1 MASGEVRTIINERP
15 WEMRVPAFRV
25 FGNLYFVGNANCAS
39 WIVDTSV
46 GPILFDTNY
55 PTMAHM
61 EIQSIWEA
69 GFDPRKIIAIFHSHG
84 HYDHFGTTELIRQL
98 SGAKVYL
105 GAEDAKMFRER
116 PELALAAGSACPI
129 NLFVPDVE
137 VNDGDVFTFR
147 RDELFL
153 PCDGRKAD
161 AEGGAA
167 RRRGPQCAGA

>member
-1 MASGEVRTIINERP
+1 MATGDVKTIINERP
-15 WEMRVPAFRV
+15 WEMKVPAFRV

-46 GPILFDTNY
+46 GPVLFDTNY
-55 PTMAHM
+55 PTMAAM

-84 HYDHFGTTELIRQL
+84 HYDHFGTTELIRQI

-116 PELALAAGSACPI
+116 PELALLSGSACPL
-129 NLFVPDVE
+129 NLFVPDV
-137 VNDGDVFTFR
+137 
-147 RDELFL
+147 
-153 PCDGRKAD
+153 K
-161 AEGGAA
+161 
-167 RRRGPQCAGA
+167 